1 MSDQSTAQARTMTKE
16 ASFRSPNIAHSL
28 QDSNKAPSGHQLQG
42 AEAAGAS
49 EEDMGISPGKSIAYS
64 VVKTRATLQ
73 ECVRSPFRSKKRLP
87 KQKLGRISRS
97 RSYILLRATL
107 PTYQSM
113 WAINLQLLLLRQAI
127 HKLPGL
133 SSHRHHHCNQLIPEA
148 SSQKGANIQ
157 NSNVTSGRSPKLVQ
171 STALYQNRS
180 TFIKEYP
187 TF

>member
-1 MSDQSTAQARTMTKE
+1 
-16 ASFRSPNIAHSL
+16 
-28 QDSNKAPSGHQLQG
+28 
-42 AEAAGAS
+42 
-49 EEDMGISPGKSIAYS
+49 MGISPRKSIAYS

-87 KQKLGRISRS
+87 KQKLGNISRS

-133 SSHRHHHCNQLIPEA
+133 SSHRHHHCNHLIPEA
-148 SSQKGANIQ
+148 SSQKGTSTP
-157 NSNVTSGRSPKLVQ
+157 NSSATSGRSPKLAQ
-171 STALYQNRS
+171 STTLCQNRS
-180 TFIKEYP
+180 IYTEEYP
-187 TF
+187 TFDVPLSFMPFYFL